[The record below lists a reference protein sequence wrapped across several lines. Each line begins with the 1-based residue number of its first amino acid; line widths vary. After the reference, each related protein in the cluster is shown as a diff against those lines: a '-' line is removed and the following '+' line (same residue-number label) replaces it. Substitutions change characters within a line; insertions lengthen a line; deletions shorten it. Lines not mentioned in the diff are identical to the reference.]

1 MLGKMQ
7 SRIHTENYESYKRR
21 NKMTDRKEYFKGIKK
36 IVVKIGTSSLTA
48 KDGKFNKEFA
58 SDIARQ
64 VSILKSEGKDI
75 ILVSSGAIGTGCEA
89 LEFKERPKSIPLK
102 QATAAVGQSILMH
115 EWSQVFAKYGLKVAQ
130 ILLTYD
136 AFSDRKTYLN
146 LRNSMSV
153 LLELNVIPIINEN
166 DPICVHEIGETFGD
180 NDTLSA
186 MVSSKVEADLLIL
199 MTDIDGLYTKNPKKS
214 KDAKKIAII
223 EEITPEILSFGGGA
237 GEKGTGGMKTK
248 LEAAKIAQKSGCF
261 MVIASSEEKDSISRV
276 MSGEDIGTLFLPSK
290 NIEKNKIRWISLAK
304 PKGKIIIDEGAKNA
318 LFDHKSLLPRG
329 IVNVE
334 GEFDAGDIVALE
346 TDNEIFAKGI
356 TNYTKK
362 ELEKI
367 KGKNTDEIEPILGY
381 KNYNEII
388 KSENIGII
396 KK

>member
-1 MLGKMQ
+1 
-7 SRIHTENYESYKRR
+7 
-21 NKMTDRKEYFKGIKK
+21 MTDRKELFKAVKK
-36 IVVKIGTSSLTA
+36 IVVKIGTSSLTT
-48 KDGKFNKEFA
+48 KDGKFNKDFA
-58 SDIARQ
+58 RDIARQ
-64 VSILKSEGKDI
+64 VSMLKMQGKDI
-75 ILVSSGAIGTGCEA
+75 ILVSSGAIGTGCEI
-89 LEFKERPKSIPLK
+89 LELKERPKSIPLK
-102 QATAAVGQSILMH
+102 QATAAIGQSILMH
-115 EWSQVFAKYGLKVAQ
+115 EWGKVFEEFDLKVAQ

-153 LLELNVIPIINEN
+153 LLELGVIPIINEN

-199 MTDIDGLYTKNPKKS
+199 MTDIDGLYTKNPKKA
-214 KDAKKIAII
+214 KDAKKIPII
-223 EEITPEILSFGGGA
+223 YEITPEIESFGGGA

-261 MVIASSEEKDSISRV
+261 MIIASSEDIDLITRV
-276 MSGEDIGTLFLPSK
+276 MAGEDIGTLFIPTK
-290 NIEKNKIRWISLAK
+290 NIEKNKIRWITLAK
-304 PKGKIIIDEGAKNA
+304 PKGKIFVDEGAKNA
-318 LFDHKSLLPRG
+318 LLDHKSLLPRG

-334 GEFDAGDIVALE
+334 GKFDAGDIVSIE
-346 TDNEIFAKGI
+346 TDSGIFAKGI
-356 TNYTKK
+356 TNYTEK
-362 ELEKI
+362 ELDKI

>member
-1 MLGKMQ
+1 
-7 SRIHTENYESYKRR
+7 
-21 NKMTDRKEYFKGIKK
+21 MTDRKELFKAVKK
-36 IVVKIGTSSLTA
+36 IVVKIGTSSLTT
-48 KDGKFNKEFA
+48 KDGKFNKDFA
-58 SDIARQ
+58 RDIARQ
-64 VSILKSEGKDI
+64 VSMLKMQGKDM
-75 ILVSSGAIGTGCEA
+75 ILVSSGAIGTGCEI
-89 LEFKERPKSIPLK
+89 LELKERPKSIPLK

-115 EWSQVFAKYGLKVAQ
+115 EWGKVFEEFDLKVAQ

-153 LLELNVIPIINEN
+153 LLELGVIPIINEN

-199 MTDIDGLYTKNPKKS
+199 MTDIDGLYTKNPKKA
-214 KDAKKIAII
+214 KDAKKIPII
-223 EEITPEILSFGGGA
+223 YEITPEIESFGGGA

-261 MVIASSEEKDSISRV
+261 MIIASSEDKDLITRV
-276 MSGEDIGTLFLPSK
+276 MAGEDIGTLFIPTK
-290 NIEKNKIRWISLAK
+290 NIEKNKIRWITLAK
-304 PKGKIIIDEGAKNA
+304 PKGKIFVDEGAKNA
-318 LFDHKSLLPRG
+318 LLDHKSLLPRG

-334 GEFDAGDIVALE
+334 GKFDAGDIVSIE
-346 TDNEIFAKGI
+346 TDSGIFAKGI
-356 TNYTKK
+356 TNYTEK
-362 ELEKI
+362 ELDKI
-367 KGKNTDEIEPILGY
+367 KGKNTDEIEVILGY

>member
-1 MLGKMQ
+1 MG
-7 SRIHTENYESYKRR
+7 
-21 NKMTDRKEYFKGIKK
+21 DRKELFKDIKK
-36 IVVKIGTSSLTA
+36 IVVKIGTSSLTN
-48 KDGKFNKEFA
+48 KDGKFNKDFA
-58 SDIARQ
+58 KEIARQ
-64 VSILKSEGKDI
+64 VSTLKSEGKDI

-115 EWSQVFAKYGLKVAQ
+115 EWSQVFEEYGFKVAQ

-153 LLELNVIPIINEN
+153 LLELGVIPIINEN

-214 KDAKKIAII
+214 KDAKKIHVVQ
-223 EEITPEILSFGGGA
+223 EITPEIENFGGGA

-248 LEAAKIAQKSGCF
+248 LEAAKIAQKSGCY
-261 MVIASSEEKDSISRV
+261 MVISSSEEKDLILRV
-276 MSGEDIGTLFLPSK
+276 MSGEDIGTLFLPTK
-290 NIEKNKIRWISLAK
+290 KIEKNKIRWITLAK
-304 PKGKIIIDEGAKNA
+304 PKGKIFVDEGAKKA
-318 LFDHKSLLPRG
+318 LFAHNSLLPRG
-329 IVNVE
+329 VTKVE
-334 GEFDAGDIVALE
+334 GQFEAGDIVTIE
-346 TDNEIFAKGI
+346 TEEGIFAKGM
-356 TNYTKK
+356 TNYTNK
-362 ELEKI
+362 ELTKI
-367 KGKNTDEIEPILGY
+367 KGRNTDEIESILGY

>member
-1 MLGKMQ
+1 
-7 SRIHTENYESYKRR
+7 
-21 NKMTDRKEYFKGIKK
+21 MTDRRELFRGVKK
-36 IVVKIGTSSLTA
+36 IVIKIGTSSLTN

-58 SDIARQ
+58 REIARQ
-64 VSILKSEGKDI
+64 VSMLKSQCKDV

-89 LEFKERPKSIPLK
+89 LDFKERPKSIPLK

-115 EWSQVFAKYGLKVAQ
+115 EWSQAFEEFGLKVAQ

-153 LLELNVIPIINEN
+153 LLELGVIPIINEN

-199 MTDIDGLYTKNPKKS
+199 MTDIDGLYTKNPRKS
-214 KDAKKIAII
+214 KDAKKIPII
-223 EEITPEILSFGGGA
+223 EEITPEIESYGGKA
-237 GEKGTGGMKTK
+237 GDKGTGGMKTK
-248 LEAAKIAQKSGCF
+248 LEAAKIAQKTGCY
-261 MVIASSEEKDSISRV
+261 MIIASSEDKDLILKI
-276 MSGEDIGTLFLPSK
+276 MSGEDVGTLFLPTK
-290 NIEKNKIRWISLAK
+290 NIEKNKIRWINLAK
-304 PKGKIIIDEGAKNA
+304 PKGKIFVDEGAKNA
-318 LFDHKSLLPRG
+318 LINHNSLLPRG

-334 GEFDAGDIVALE
+334 GEFDAGDIVSIE
-346 TDNEIFAKGI
+346 TDNGIFAKGI
-356 TNYTKK
+356 TNYAKK

-367 KGKNTDEIEPILGY
+367 KGRNTDEIEPILGY

>member
-1 MLGKMQ
+1 MVD
-7 SRIHTENYESYKRR
+7 RR
-21 NKMTDRKEYFKGIKK
+21 ELFKDVKK
-36 IVVKIGTSSLTA
+36 IVVKIGTSSLTN

-58 SDIARQ
+58 REIARQ
-64 VSILKSEGKDI
+64 VSMLKLEGKDI

-115 EWSQVFAKYGLKVAQ
+115 EWSIVFEEFGLKVAQ

-153 LLELNVIPIINEN
+153 LLELGVIPIINEN

-214 KDAKKIAII
+214 KDAKKIPII
-223 EEITPEILSFGGGA
+223 EEITPEIESFGAGA

-261 MVIASSEEKDSISRV
+261 MVIASSEDKNLISRII
-276 MSGEDIGTLFLPSK
+276 SGEDIGTLFLPTK
-290 NIEKNKIRWISLAK
+290 NIEKNKIRWITLAK
-304 PKGKIIIDEGAKNA
+304 PKGKIFVDEGAKNA
-318 LFDHKSLLPRG
+318 LLAHNSLLPSG

-334 GEFDAGDIVALE
+334 GEFDAGDIVSIE
-346 TDNEIFAKGI
+346 TDKGIFAKGI
-356 TNYTKK
+356 TNYTEK

>member
-1 MLGKMQ
+1 M
-7 SRIHTENYESYKRR
+7 II
-21 NKMTDRKEYFKGIKK
+21 RKELFNDVRK

-64 VSILKSEGKDI
+64 VSKLKNEGKDVI
-75 ILVSSGAIGTGCEA
+75 IVSSGAIGTGCEA
-89 LEFKERPKSIPLK
+89 LDFKERPKSIPLK
-102 QATAAVGQSILMH
+102 QATAAVGQGILMN
-115 EWSQVFAKYGLKVAQ
+115 EWRQAFEEFNLKVAQ

-146 LRNSMSV
+146 LRNSLSV
-153 LLELNVIPIINEN
+153 LLELGVIPIINEN

-199 MTDIDGLYTKNPKKS
+199 MTDIDGLYTKNPKKA
-214 KDAKKIAII
+214 KDAKKIPII
-223 EEITPEILSFGGGA
+223 EEITPEILSFGGSA

-248 LEAAKIAQKSGCF
+248 LEAAKIAHKSGCY
-261 MVIASSEEKDSISRV
+261 MVIASGEEKNLISRI

-318 LFDHKSLLPRG
+318 LLVHKSLLPRG
-329 IVNVE
+329 IVDVE
-334 GEFDAGDIVALE
+334 GDFDAGDIVALQ
-346 TDNEIFAKGI
+346 TTNEVFAKGI

-367 KGKNTDEIEPILGY
+367 KGKNTDEIEHILGY

>member
-1 MLGKMQ
+1 
-7 SRIHTENYESYKRR
+7 
-21 NKMTDRKEYFKGIKK
+21 
-36 IVVKIGTSSLTA
+36 
-48 KDGKFNKEFA
+48 
-58 SDIARQ
+58 
-64 VSILKSEGKDI
+64 
-75 ILVSSGAIGTGCEA
+75 
-89 LEFKERPKSIPLK
+89 
-102 QATAAVGQSILMH
+102 MH
-115 EWSQVFAKYGLKVAQ
+115 EWGKVFEEFDLKVAQ

-153 LLELNVIPIINEN
+153 LLELGVIPIINEN

-199 MTDIDGLYTKNPKKS
+199 MTDINGLYTKNPKKS
-214 KDAKKIAII
+214 KDAKKIPII
-223 EEITPEILSFGGGA
+223 EEITPEIESFGGDA

-261 MVIASSEEKDSISRV
+261 MVIASSEDKDLITRI
-276 MSGEDIGTLFLPSK
+276 MAGEEIGTLFIPTK
-290 NIEKNKIRWISLAK
+290 NVEKNKIRWITLAK
-304 PKGKIIIDEGAKNA
+304 PKGKIFVDDGAKNA
-318 LFDHKSLLPRG
+318 LLDHKSLLPRG

-334 GEFDAGDIVALE
+334 GKFDAGDIVSIE
-346 TDNEIFAKGI
+346 TDSGIFAKGI
-356 TNYTKK
+356 TNYTEK
-362 ELEKI
+362 ELDKI
-367 KGKNTDEIEPILGY
+367 KGKNTEEIELILGY

>member
-1 MLGKMQ
+1 MA
-7 SRIHTENYESYKRR
+7 N
-21 NKMTDRKEYFKGIKK
+21 RKELFNEIKK
-36 IVVKIGTSSLTA
+36 IVVKIGTSSLTT
-48 KDGKFNKEFA
+48 KEGNFNREFA
-58 SDIARQ
+58 RDIARQ
-64 VSILKSEGKDI
+64 VSLLKSEGKEV

-89 LEFKERPKSIPLK
+89 LELIERPKSIPLK

-115 EWSQVFAKYGLKVAQ
+115 EWSQVFEKYGLKVAQ

-153 LLELNVIPIINEN
+153 LLELSVIPIINEN

-214 KDAKKIAII
+214 KDAIKIPVI
-223 EEITPEILSFGGGA
+223 EEITPEIESYGGKA

-248 LEAAKIAQKSGCF
+248 LEAAKIAQKSGCYT
-261 MVIASSEEKDSISRV
+261 VIASSEEKELIKRV
-276 MSGEDIGTLFLPSK
+276 VDGEDIGTLFMPKK
-290 NIEKNKIRWISLAK
+290 NIESNKIRWITLSK
-304 PKGKIIIDEGAKNA
+304 PKGKVIVDEGAKKA
-318 LFDHKSLLPRG
+318 IEEKRSLLPSG
-329 IVNVE
+329 IVKVE
-334 GEFDAGDIVALE
+334 GEFEAGDIIKINY
-346 TDNEIFAKGI
+346 NEITFAKGI
-356 TNYTKK
+356 TNYSNK

-367 KGKNTDEIEPILGY
+367 KGKRTDEIEAILGY

-388 KSENIGII
+388 KNENMGLI
-396 KK
+396 KKY

>member
-1 MLGKMQ
+1 
-7 SRIHTENYESYKRR
+7 
-21 NKMTDRKEYFKGIKK
+21 MTDRKELLKDVRK
-36 IVVKIGTSSLTA
+36 IVVKIGTSSLTT
-48 KDGKFNKEFA
+48 KDGRFNKEFA
-58 SDIARQ
+58 RDIAMQ
-64 VSILKSEGKDI
+64 VSKLKSEGKDV

-89 LEFKERPKSIPLK
+89 LDFKERPKSIPLK
-102 QATAAVGQSILMH
+102 QATAAVGQSILMD
-115 EWSQVFAKYGLKVAQ
+115 EWRQAFAKFNLKVAQ

-153 LLELNVIPIINEN
+153 LLELGVIPIINEN

-214 KDAKKIAII
+214 KDAKKIPII
-223 EEITPEILSFGGGA
+223 EEITHEILSFGGGA

-248 LEAAKIAQKSGCF
+248 LEAAKIAHKSGCY
-261 MVIASSEEKDSISRV
+261 MVIASSQEKNLISRI

-290 NIEKNKIRWISLAK
+290 NIEKNRIRWITLAK
-304 PKGKIIIDEGAKNA
+304 PKGKIIIDAGAKNA
-318 LFDHKSLLPRG
+318 LLNHKSLLPRG
-329 IVNVE
+329 IVDAQ

-346 TDNEIFAKGI
+346 TDNEVFAKGI
-356 TNYTKK
+356 TNYNKK

-388 KSENIGII
+388 KSENLGII